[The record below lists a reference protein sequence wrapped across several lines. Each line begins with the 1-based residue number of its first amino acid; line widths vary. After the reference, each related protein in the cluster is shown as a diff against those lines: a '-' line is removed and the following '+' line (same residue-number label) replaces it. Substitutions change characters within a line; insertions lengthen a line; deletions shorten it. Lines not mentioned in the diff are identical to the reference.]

1 MRLTLFLSLSHFLSS
16 FLCRPLSRYSLPRRL
31 LSSRSKSNSRRVELT
46 GRGPAPT
53 EIDFGKTKRARER
66 WLCKG
71 ERCDTDYG
79 PAELPSDLLC
89 MYRESSLFLH
99 RTRSWLVSSPSP
111 LPTPRLQED
120 APKRVSMCHAQRFPG
135 SRLACPKLGLQKCLF
150 NIGSL
155 SQFL

>member
-1 MRLTLFLSLSHFLSS
+1 MKLGAVCGIAGAAGPHEKDKETKRGSIARTTWQEPPRLNEANPLSLSLSHILSS

-53 EIDFGKTKRARER
+53 KIDFGKTKRARER

-99 RTRSWLVSSPSP
+99 RTRSRLVSSPSP
-111 LPTPRLQED
+111 LPTPR
-120 APKRVSMCHAQRFPG
+120 F
-135 SRLACPKLGLQKCLF
+135 
-150 NIGSL
+150 
-155 SQFL
+155 